1 MRHRF
6 LALLL
11 LVAVVPLA
19 ACLQKETVTT
29 IYIRDDG
36 SIEWAVLDQDVHSDE
51 EDAGKR
57 AEEERTY
64 IDSIQGGIDGLTKGF
79 RALGGTNVRSL
90 VVRDRAPYATLRSA
104 DFEHLNQVWERALKS
119 CQLPHR
125 LELTTDGVVTT
136 WTMAIQVDLESLQSK
151 SPADCDSEAI
161 EAVLSDSDHMRFVLE
176 SGKFL
181 SATGFT
187 MVGSDTAELEE
198 VDSDTI
204 EKNGGLLTFSLMWER
219 GK

>member
-29 IYIRDDG
+29 IYIRNDG
-36 SIEWAVLDQDVHSDE
+36 SIEWAVMDQDVHSDE

-90 VVRDRAPYATLRSA
+90 VVRDRAPFATLRSA

-136 WTMAIQVDLESLQSK
+136 WTMAIQVDLES
-151 SPADCDSEAI
+151 
-161 EAVLSDSDHMRFVLE
+161 
-176 SGKFL
+176 GKFL
-181 SATGFT
+181 WATGFT